1 MENTKIEWATH
12 TFNPWIG
19 CSKVH
24 AGCLNCYAETLM
36 ADRYKTVVW
45 GPHGTRKLTSP
56 AKWREPVRWN
66 KAALLDHA
74 TRIGPTERP
83 RVFCASLADVFED
96 WDGPIMDSRAE
107 RLCRCGACDLV
118 VAYGGECKGCGRAD
132 ANWPWLTMDDARRR
146 LFALIDATPNLDW
159 LILTKR
165 PENIRRM
172 MPERRDNVWLL
183 TSVSNQE
190 TYEKQW
196 PELVKCRDL
205 SPVLGLSVEPQLGPI
220 DLMGKCLDCEGGG
233 QVMRCEGGR
242 PYEGPCDRCNGTGWG
257 DGKEAPDWIIAG
269 GESGRDARPC
279 AVEWVDDL
287 RSQACLAAIP
297 FFAKQLGAK
306 PVTTNANLY
315 DFEEVIRT
323 EEWGT
328 AAASCRY
335 VLDDPKG
342 GDWDE
347 WPESLRVR
355 EFPQVTHEP

>member
-36 ADRYKTVVW
+36 ADRYGKVVW
-45 GPHGTRKLTSP
+45 GPNGTRKLTSA

-66 KAALLDHA
+66 KQAEGLA
-74 TRIGPTERP
+74 ERP

-96 WDGPIMDSRAE
+96 WDGPILNSK
-107 RLCRCGACDLV
+107 
-118 VAYGGECKGCGRAD
+118 GEEIMAD
-132 ANWPWLTMDDARRR
+132 VYADEPLTMDGARTN
-146 LFALIDATPNLDW
+146 LFQLIDATPNLDW

-172 MPERRDNVWLL
+172 WPDCQDDGVIDPKWRHNVWLL

-196 PELVKCRDL
+196 PELAKCRDL
-205 SPVLGLSVEPQLGPI
+205 APILGISAEPLLGPI
-220 DLMGKCLDCEGGG
+220 DLADT
-233 QVMRCEGGR
+233 V
-242 PYEGPCDRCNGTGWG
+242 CDLCHGHGVILMPKRLIECHHC
-257 DGKEAPDWIIAG
+257 DGKGLTGGPDWIIAG

-279 AVEWVDDL
+279 CVEWIDDL
-287 RSQACLAAIP
+287 RCRASLAEVP
-297 FFAKQLGAK
+297 FFAKQLGAN
-306 PVTTNANLY
+306 PVTTNANFY
-315 DFEEVIRT
+315 DFPAADET
-323 EEWGT
+323 DWGT
-328 AAASCRY
+328 AAASCGY
-335 VLDDPKG
+335 VLNDPKG

-347 WPESLRVR
+347 WPEELRVR
-355 EFPQVTHEP
+355 QFPNG